1 MAARTAERFADRISG
16 LSSVEAGQRARAA
29 GTNRFES
36 QATRSYV
43 RIFIDN
49 AFPAANVALMAAAAV
64 LVALGLFIDAFFTA
78 GLVLGNIVVGV
89 FQESR
94 AKRQLDR
101 IALLAR
107 SKARVMRDGQEQ
119 ALDPNDIVQ
128 DDIVV
133 IGPGEQVQADGK
145 VLTEEHCSVDE
156 SLLTGES
163 DLVRKRQGD
172 DVYSGSFCMSGQAIY
187 RCERIGRESFAN
199 RIAAT
204 AKAFRVVRTPLQR
217 EIGYLMWGMAAVV
230 ALISAGVIAS
240 LHNIYGRV
248 PLVETTRAVAVVVAL
263 VPQGLW
269 VMVTVTYALAIVRLS
284 PLGALVQR
292 HNAIES
298 MSHVDVL
305 CLDKTGTITTNA
317 LTLETV
323 HPLGIDESE
332 LRRLLGIYSAS
343 ATISNRTN
351 DAIRQSIR
359 AEPVPNISEVHFDS
373 VRKWSALVLHTEG
386 MRGMYVLGA
395 PEVLL
400 AHATSR
406 DSENLPSSWSK
417 RGLRVLLFAWQPDVR
432 TVAFHGDEPELPEDL
447 TPLGFAILR
456 DQLRTGARET
466 IAEFADA
473 GIALKIISGDNPET
487 VAALARE
494 AGVAGADH
502 AVSGLDLDVGPERL
516 GAIAADATVFGRIA
530 PAQKASIVEALQR
543 RGHYVA
549 MIGDGVND
557 VPALKRSHVAISVG
571 SASAVTRSIADIILL
586 DDSFSALPRAFIE
599 GRRIRA
605 GMEAVIRLFLARTFA
620 VALIVVGTALLASAF
635 PLSPRHTAILSMLT
649 VGIPALFIA
658 AWARPRFTSRYL
670 VLASAPFVVPASI
683 LMAVMGIVVYKIALR
698 LDDLNTAR
706 TVLTAAGVLAG
717 SLLIPFVDDAPDR
730 WMRLRGLL
738 HPPRTLA
745 LAASTVVLFMIA
757 ILFEP
762 MRRFYELEPLSL
774 KLWLIVAVAVACWTL
789 GLAAT
794 WRLMARSIPS
804 LAQRNTPERLG

>member
-1 MAARTAERFADRISG
+1 MAAQTAERFAARFSG
-16 LSSVEAGQRARAA
+16 LSSVEADQRARAA

-36 QATRSYV
+36 EATRSYV

-49 AFPAANVALMAAAAV
+49 AFPAANVALMAIAAV

-101 IALLAR
+101 IAVLAR
-107 SKARVMRDGQEQ
+107 SKARVIRDGQEQ
-119 ALDPNDIVQ
+119 ALDPDDIVQ
-128 DDIVV
+128 GDIVV

-145 VLTEEHCSVDE
+145 VLAEERCSIDE

-163 DLVRKRQGD
+163 DLVRKRLGD
-172 DVYSGSFCMSGQAIY
+172 DVYSGSFCMSGQAIC
-187 RCERIGRESFAN
+187 RCEHIGRESFAN

-204 AKAFRVVRTPLQR
+204 ARAFRVVRTPLQR
-217 EIGYLMWGMAAVV
+217 EVGYVMWGMAAVV
-230 ALISAGVIAS
+230 ALISVEVIAS
-240 LHNIYGRV
+240 FHNIYGRV
-248 PLVETTRAVAVVVAL
+248 PLVETTRAAAVIVAL

-284 PLGALVQR
+284 PLGTLVQR

-317 LTLETV
+317 LTLEAV

-332 LRRLLGIYSAS
+332 LRRLLGIYCAS

-359 AEPVPNISEVHFDS
+359 AEPVPNIDEVHFDS
-373 VRKWSALVLHTEG
+373 FRKWSALVLHTDG

-400 AHATSR
+400 AHATSL
-406 DSENLPSSWSK
+406 DSENLLSSWSQ
-417 RGLRVLLFAWQPDVR
+417 RGLRVLLFAWQPNVS
-432 TVAFHGDEPELPEDL
+432 TVAYHGDEPELPEDL

-466 IAEFADA
+466 IAEFANA

-502 AVSGLDLDVGPERL
+502 AVSGLDLDVSPERL
-516 GAIAADATVFGRIA
+516 ATVAADATVFGRIA
-530 PAQKASIVEALQR
+530 PAQKANIVDALQR

-557 VPALKRSHVAISVG
+557 VPALKRSHVAISLR
-571 SASAVTRSIADIILL
+571 SASPVTRSIADIILL

-620 VALIVVGTALLASAF
+620 VALVIVGTGLLSSAF
-635 PLSPRHTAILSMLT
+635 PLSPRHTAILSTLT

-683 LMAVMGIVVYKIALR
+683 LMGVMGIVVYKIALR
-698 LDDLNTAR
+698 LDDLHTAR

-717 SLLIPFVDDAPDR
+717 GLLIPFVDDAPDG
-730 WMRLRGLL
+730 WMRLHGLL
-738 HPPRTLA
+738 HPPRTLI
-745 LAASTVVLFMIA
+745 LAASTIALFVIA

-762 MRRFYELEPLSL
+762 LRRFYELEPLSL
-774 KLWLIVAVAVACWTL
+774 KLWLIIVVAVASWTL
-789 GLAAT
+789 CLAAT

-804 LAQRNTPERLG
+804 FAQRNTPERLN